1 MLKAFPIYITHG
13 VLEVMR
19 AKGGLQSPT
28 EAHHAKQ
35 LFLISYLTRKV
46 LQEEDAKKR
55 NGYINL
61 NSADCQTLYGMSYK
75 QIVFE
80 PLKELGIM
88 EVYEGY
94 VPGVRSKGYRL
105 TKPYRIEV
113 EKGGLKEFTL
123 AEAFQLK
130 RIQRWE
136 DKQFD
141 KAIATY
147 PSVEHQL
154 QHLGQ
159 LTIDK
164 EAIADELERLEQAG
178 VYKGKE
184 LGLAQYRYIETEINH
199 LIKLFDAGGF
209 RASLKKGRVHHNLC
223 NTPKLFRQHILD
235 RDGMEMVEADMK
247 SAQVFFLCV
256 ALLNYLEL
264 KPESILELKN
274 HINRKVD
281 LFNSKTPLPSDVYPF
296 FANVVADDFYS
307 DLHESRLG
315 QNYSILATDQK
326 LSKAHRDPLKDTA
339 LKVLFTNSEKHPS
352 DAIGVRKKLYE
363 TYPTVMDFVH
373 RYADA
378 QLSTSRRS
386 SGLSILLQ
394 EMEGYFFNGLVAPML
409 QDRFPDHDWFII
421 YDAVFCSQEIEEE
434 VTEELRQ
441 LVKEQYGVEGL
452 Y

>member
-1 MLKAFPIYITHG
+1 
-13 VLEVMR
+13 
-19 AKGGLQSPT
+19 
-28 EAHHAKQ
+28 
-35 LFLISYLTRKV
+35 
-46 LQEEDAKKR
+46 
-55 NGYINL
+55 
-61 NSADCQTLYGMSYK
+61 
-75 QIVFE
+75 
-80 PLKELGIM
+80 
-88 EVYEGY
+88 
-94 VPGVRSKGYRL
+94 
-105 TKPYRIEV
+105 
-113 EKGGLKEFTL
+113 
-123 AEAFQLK
+123 
-130 RIQRWE
+130 
-136 DKQFD
+136 
-141 KAIATY
+141 
-147 PSVEHQL
+147 
-154 QHLGQ
+154 
-159 LTIDK
+159 
-164 EAIADELERLEQAG
+164 
-178 VYKGKE
+178 
-184 LGLAQYRYIETEINH
+184 
-199 LIKLFDAGGF
+199 
-209 RASLKKGRVHHNLC
+209 
-223 NTPKLFRQHILD
+223 
-235 RDGMEMVEADMK
+235 MK

-264 KPESILELKN
+264 NPKSILELKD

-315 QNYSILATDQK
+315 QDYSILSTDQK
-326 LSKAHRDPLKDTA
+326 LSKTHRDPLKDTA

-352 DAIGVRKKLYE
+352 EAIGVRKKLYE

-441 LVKEQYGVEGL
+441 LIKDQYGVEGL

>member
-1 MLKAFPIYITHG
+1 M
-13 VLEVMR
+13 
-19 AKGGLQSPT
+19 
-28 EAHHAKQ
+28 
-35 LFLISYLTRKV
+35 
-46 LQEEDAKKR
+46 
-55 NGYINL
+55 
-61 NSADCQTLYGMSYK
+61 
-75 QIVFE
+75 
-80 PLKELGIM
+80 
-88 EVYEGY
+88 
-94 VPGVRSKGYRL
+94 
-105 TKPYRIEV
+105 EV
-113 EKGGLKEFTL
+113 EKGELKEFTL
-123 AEAFQLK
+123 SESFQLK

-235 RDGMEMVEADMK
+235 RNGMEMVEVDMK

-264 KPESILELKN
+264 KPESILELKD

-315 QNYSILATDQK
+315 QNYSILSSDQK
-326 LSKAHRDPLKDTA
+326 LSKVLRDPLKDTA
-339 LKVLFTNSEKHPS
+339 LKALFTNSEKHPS
-352 DAIGVRKKLYE
+352 EAIGVRKKLYE

-386 SGLSILLQ
+386 SGLAILLQ
-394 EMEGYFFNGLVAPML
+394 EMEGYFFNGLAAPML
-409 QDRFPDHDWFII
+409 QDRFPEHDWFII

-434 VTEELRQ
+434 VTEELRR
-441 LVKEQYGVEGL
+441 LVREQYGVEGL